1 MNETKM
7 TTMMEDEADT
17 ELPEG
22 AEMQEKVFLFVVTAV
37 TILLDQFSK
46 TAVSF

>member
-1 MNETKM
+1 MISGWSSIRPRGRARRIER
-7 TTMMEDEADT
+7 ECRDQ
-17 ELPEG
+17 G
-22 AEMQEKVFLFVVTAV
+22 EKVFLFVVTAV